1 MKISEVET
9 EALTRALNDPNLQE
23 SIAQFLGLLKR
34 FDKTEEEKYLEMM
47 IDVALDVC
55 EALPYNEV
63 NVDGEWT
70 TSPTMV
76 CMITGYLMIDFGILP
91 RFT

>member
-1 MKISEVET
+1 MKITEIET
-9 EALTRALNDPNLQE
+9 EALTAALNDPNLQE
-23 SIAQFLGLLKR
+23 SVAQFLGLLKR
-34 FDKTEEEKYLEMM
+34 FDNTEEEKYLEMM
-47 IDVALDVC
+47 IDVALEVC
-55 EALPYNEV
+55 GLLPYNEV